1 MEAGTSDLLSL
12 ASDYSGAAAA
22 ASHVIDADAD
32 NAGAE
37 TGEQSVPPEPPISD
51 DADIANID

>member
-12 ASDYSGAAAA
+12 ASDYSGAA